1 LIKFFTAT
9 LKLILFLFRMLTRE
23 NFVNYIKKAGANNIC
38 SSKRLVLLANGP
50 SLSETLKNW
59 KNNEIVKNADILVV
73 NYFCLDDTFFEIY
86 PKYYVLS
93 DPDFFSNNPPV
104 QFKEK
109 IDSMYETLNK
119 KVTWSIFLY
128 IQYYAWKRI
137 NWKEKI
143 SNKNITVIPFH
154 SLRYNGIESLRNWF
168 FIHGLGNGNYGTVIL
183 NGEYIGLTLGYK
195 ELYLYGV
202 DHNFFDNLCVDE
214 NNRLCNVTTHFY
226 DNKMELKQLN
236 HFWYGYESFF
246 TVSGYLREKAS
257 VFEGHEI
264 MQKYAEYCSATI
276 YNCTKNSLIDAY
288 KRRDDS

>member
-1 LIKFFTAT
+1 MIKSIEAT
-9 LKLILFLFRMLTRE
+9 LKLILFLFRMMTRE
-23 NFVNYIKKAGANNIC
+23 NLVNYIKKNGANNIH

-59 KNNEIVKNADILVV
+59 KTNEIINNVDILAV
-73 NYFCLDDTFFEIY
+73 NYFCLNDTFVEIC

-93 DPDFFSNNPPV
+93 DPVFFSSNPPV

-119 KVTWSIFLY
+119 KVTWSISLY

-143 SNKNITVIPFH
+143 TNKNITVIPFH
-154 SLRYNGIESLRNWF
+154 SLKYNGVESLRNWF
-168 FIHGLGNGNYGTVIL
+168 FFHCLGNGNYGTVIL

-202 DHNFFDNLCVDE
+202 DHNFFENLCINE
-214 NNRLCNVTTHFY
+214 NNQLCNVNTHFY
-226 DNKMELKQLN
+226 DNKQELKPLSHHYQDKET
-236 HFWYGYESFF
+236 FYK
-246 TVSGYLREKAS
+246 VSNYLYEKAS
-257 VFEGHEI
+257 IFEGHEI
-264 MQKYAEYCSATI
+264 MQKYAEYCSAEI

-288 KRRDDS
+288 KRYNDS